1 MATRMLDRSR
11 AALVIVDV
19 QEAFR
24 PAVLDFDRV
33 AHNAGVLIQGARAL
47 HVPVVAT
54 EQYPRGLG
62 ATVAEVAEHLDG
74 AEPLEKTVFS
84 AAAAEGFDLDGRDQ
98 ALLCGIES
106 HVCVSQTAHDLID
119 RGVQVHVAR
128 DAVTSRTEENR
139 ELGLHKME
147 SAGAVLTS
155 VETAL
160 FELLGQAGSDEFK
173 AVQRLVK

>member
-1 MATRMLDRSR
+1 MAAGLLDRSR
-11 AALVIVDV
+11 AALVVVDV

-24 PAVLDFDRV
+24 PAVLGFEQV
-33 AHNAGVLIQGARAL
+33 ANNTALLVQGARAL
-47 HVPVVAT
+47 GIPVVAT

-62 ATVAEVAEHLDG
+62 DTVPEVADHLGSAD
-74 AEPLEKTVFS
+74 PIEKTVFS
-84 AAAAEGFDLDGRDQ
+84 AAAAEGFDLGGRDQ
-98 ALLCGIES
+98 VLLCGIES

-119 RGVQVHVAR
+119 RGVEVHVAR
-128 DAVTSRTEENR
+128 DAVGSRTEENR

-147 SAGAVLTS
+147 GAGAVLTS

-160 FELLGQAGSDEFK
+160 FEMLREAGSDEFK